1 MINKTAAKQYIKRSC
16 AFVDLDA
23 GMRDAVLLTFDDG
36 PHPDVT
42 PAVLRL
48 LREHRARAI
57 FFVVGSRI
65 EHAPHLLRAILDE
78 GHEIGN
84 HSFSHPGEHQPWLVP
99 YYRDLARCQERVEE
113 LTGARPRF
121 FRPPLGQLSVASVLA
136 PRMLGMRTVL
146 WSFDSGDW
154 RLWGQDAEAA
164 SAEAM
169 RVTEAL
175 AGREMSNDVVLMHDD
190 HPHVVTVLESLLP
203 ALVRRG
209 CDLSAGLEWV
219 RRN

>member
-1 MINKTAAKQYIKRSC
+1 MINKAATKQYLKRSC
-16 AFVDLDA
+16 AFVNLDA
-23 GMRDAVLLTFDDG
+23 GMRDAVLFTFDDG

-65 EHAPHLLRAILDE
+65 ERAPHLLRAILDE

-84 HSFSHPGEHQPWLVP
+84 HSFSHPTERQPWLVP
-99 YYRDLARCQERVEE
+99 YYRDLVRCQERVAG

-136 PRMLGMRTVL
+136 PRMLGMKTVL
-146 WSFDSGDW
+146 WSVDSGDW
-154 RLWGQDAEAA
+154 RLWDQDAEAA
-164 SAEAM
+164 RSEAL
-169 RVTEAL
+169 RITEAL
-175 AGREMSNDVVLMHDD
+175 AGREKRNEVVLMHDD
-190 HPHVVTVLESLLP
+190 HPHVVTVLEALLP
-203 ALVRRG
+203 ELARRG
-209 CDLSAGLEWV
+209 CDLSSGLEWV